1 MNYIAILLTS
11 IGEAIIASLTIILIE
26 NNNNF
31 TKIASVFVIN
41 FITSL
46 IVFTLFD
53 YLLKFKLYG
62 TY

>member
-26 NNNNF
+26 NTNF
-31 TKIASVFVIN
+31 TKIMSIFIIN

-53 YLLKFKLYG
+53 YLLNFKLYG

>member
-1 MNYIAILLTS
+1 MNYISILLTS
-11 IGEAIIASLTIILIE
+11 IGEAIIATLTIILIE
-26 NNNNF
+26 NNF
-31 TKIASVFVIN
+31 TKIVSVFVIN

>member
-11 IGEAIIASLTIILIE
+11 LGEAIIASLTIILIE
-26 NNNNF
+26 NTNF
-31 TKIASVFVIN
+31 TKIMSIFIIN

-53 YLLKFKLYG
+53 YLLNFKLYG

>member
-11 IGEAIIASLTIILIE
+11 IAEAIIATLTIILIE
-26 NNNNF
+26 NNNF

-46 IVFTLFD
+46 IVFSLFD
-53 YLLKFKLYG
+53 YFLKFKLYG